1 MSLPIEISAET
12 KQRAFDYYIH
22 HPSFRLRDIAVFL
35 GVSQPTFRRLR
46 KDWEW
51 PPRPKAQRPSAS
63 KSLDGDATAAAP
75 SANALQEAALSLAQ
89 ITRQRIDA
97 LAKEQRKGRAMDH
110 DKTARTLAA
119 YAKTLT
125 TAQAL
130 LEQEGLRR
138 DDAEHDE
145 KPPRTIHELR
155 DELARHL
162 ERIVAEEE
170 AQGSDGLL
178 V

>member
-1 MSLPIEISAET
+1 MPLPIEISAEM

-22 HPSFRLRDIAVFL
+22 HPSLRLRDIAVFL
-35 GVSQPTFRRLR
+35 DVSPPTFRRLR
-46 KDWEW
+46 KDWNW
-51 PPRPKAQRPSAS
+51 PPRPKAQQAPPSDSGIAEEAVAGPKPSA
-63 KSLDGDATAAAP
+63 LRD
-75 SANALQEAALSLAQ
+75 AALSLAQ

-97 LAKEQRKGRAMDH
+97 LAREQRRGRAMDH
-110 DKTARTLAA
+110 DKTARTLSA

-145 KPPRTIHELR
+145 RPPRTIHELR
-155 DELARHL
+155 DELALHL

-170 AQGSDGLL
+170 ARGRDGLL

>member
-1 MSLPIEISAET
+1 MPLPIEISAEM

-22 HPSFRLRDIAVFL
+22 QPKFLLRDIAAFL
-35 GVSQPTFRRLR
+35 DISPPRFRRLR
-46 KDWEW
+46 KDWNW
-51 PPRPKAQRPSAS
+51 PQRPKAQKVSAS
-63 KSLDGDATAAAP
+63 DIGIAEEASDTSKQH
-75 SANALQEAALSLAQ
+75 ALRDAALSLAR

-97 LAKEQRKGRAMDH
+97 LAKEQRKGRATDH
-110 DKTARTLAA
+110 DKTARTLAS

-125 TAQAL
+125 TAQTL

-138 DDAEHDE
+138 DDAEHEE

-155 DELARHL
+155 DELALHL

>member
-1 MSLPIEISAET
+1 MSLPIAISAEMQ
-12 KQRAFDYYIH
+12 QRAFDYYIH
-22 HPSFRLRDIAVFL
+22 HPSLPLREIAVFL
-35 GVSQPTFRRLR
+35 GVSQPAFRRLR
-46 KDWEW
+46 QGWNW
-51 PPRPKAQRPSAS
+51 PARPKGQKASAP
-63 KSLDGDATAAAP
+63 DIGAADAALSAP
-75 SANALQEAALSLAQ
+75 NRNALQDAALALAQ

-97 LAKEQRKGRAMDH
+97 LAKAQRKGRAMDH

-130 LEQEGLRR
+130 LEQEGSRR
-138 DDAEHDE
+138 DDAEHHE

-170 AQGSDGLL
+170 AGGSDGLL